1 MITLGGKTDAELGFT
16 VMSPNTLRPNLPDT
30 RDYTTVISGRHGAY
44 DFGADLGPRA
54 FLLNC
59 WFNED
64 LDDEDIETAVIAL
77 NAHLL
82 DNWGKPK
89 TLELIFDWQPT
100 RHYDVRYSGKLAIDT
115 SEAMARRK
123 FTLPLIA
130 FDPHAFGE
138 EEEVEYLIE
147 DSPVSLWYTVASG
160 LNVPITIIL
169 DNEGL
174 NTIEGFSFKTF
185 DDIFDWSVYDE

>member
-1 MITLGGKTDAELGFT
+1 MEMGFKVLKSDTLI
-16 VMSPNTLRPNLPDT
+16 PNLPDT
-30 RDYTTVISGRHGAY
+30 RDYTAVIAGRHGAY
-44 DFGADLGPRA
+44 DFGSDLAPRG

-59 WFNED
+59 WIS
-64 LDDEDIETAVIAL
+64 EDIDHTAIEAAILAL

-82 DNWGKPK
+82 DSWGRPR
-89 TLELIFDWQPT
+89 TLELVFDWQT
-100 RHYDVRYSGKLAIDT
+100 DKHYDVRYSGGQGIDT
-115 SEAMARRK
+115 GQAMARRK

-138 EEEVEYLIE
+138 EIEVEYLLE
-147 DSPVSLWYTVASG
+147 DSPVSPWYDVVSG

-174 NTIEGFSFKTF
+174 NTLSGFSFKTF
-185 DDIFDWSVYDE
+185 DDIFDWSVYD

>member
-1 MITLGGKTDAELGFT
+1 MITLGGKTDTELGFRVLGLDT
-16 VMSPNTLRPNLPDT
+16 VIPNLPET
-30 RDYTTVISGRHGAY
+30 RDYLTTIAGRHGSY
-44 DFGADLGPRA
+44 DFGADLSARG

-59 WFNED
+59 YFEEE
-64 LDDEDIETAVIAL
+64 LDHAQIQAAVLAL

-89 TLELIFDWQPT
+89 TMELVFDWDDDK
-100 RHYDVRYSGKLAIDT
+100 HYNVRYSGGVGVDT
-115 SEAMARRK
+115 AQALARRK

-130 FDPHAFGE
+130 FEPFAFSDE
-138 EEEVEYLIE
+138 VEVEYDIT
-147 DSPVSLWYTVASG
+147 DSPVSLWYTVESG

-174 NTIEGFSFKTF
+174 NTLHGFSFKTF
-185 DDIFDWSVYDE
+185 EDIFDWTPD